1 MAGESG
7 SKKASENRKEE
18 ELPSHSQWTRFQGP
32 HIPPHVLVM

>member
-18 ELPSHSQWTRFQGP
+18 ELPSSSQWQRFQGP